1 MTTNPVTKVE
11 AMMEARIGLRLD
23 PGLRGRLARSL
34 EDEAAAAGLTLKSYS
49 EALVVDAAVFQR
61 LLDRI
66 TVQQTFFF
74 RDPGVFE
81 ALATYVIPNLSEPIV
96 AWSAGCSNGQEAYS
110 LAMLLH
116 ESGSRDWKVL
126 GTDIS
131 TRAVARA
138 TEAVYSEAE
147 TLGVTLQRRERH
159 MRGCA
164 GGWEVLPSLRAHV
177 RFEHHNLSRNVPPFP
192 AGSCQLILCR
202 NVLIYFSPKEL
213 QRLLG
218 RFAVVISLDG
228 YLVLGASE
236 SLWQLTERF
245 RLNRVGDAFMYRL
258 ASKEPTPERRRSQ
271 QPTLTDRRRNLTVGQ
286 LLGQGEAAAAS
297 GDFAAAVT
305 AFRQATYMDPEHPVP
320 YFQLALCLEQAG
332 DLDAARIAL
341 EAAQDAI
348 RRCDRSRFQADLDGF
363 HTDELVVAI
372 ARRLG
377 EAT

>member
-1 MTTNPVTKVE
+1 MTTNPVAEVE

-23 PGLRGRLARSL
+23 PSLRGRLARSL
-34 EDEAAAAGLTLKSYS
+34 EDEAAAAGLTMKSYS
-49 EALVVDAAVFQR
+49 EALMVDAAVFQQ

-74 RDPGVFE
+74 RDPGMFE
-81 ALATYVIPNLSEPIV
+81 ALATHVIPNLSEPIV

-126 GTDIS
+126 GTDLS

-138 TEAVYSEAE
+138 TQAVYSEAE
-147 TLGVTLQRRERH
+147 SLGVTLQRRERH
-159 MRGCA
+159 MRRCA

-177 RFEHHNLSRNVPPFP
+177 RFEHHNLSRSVPPFP
-192 AGSCQLILCR
+192 SGSCQLILCR

-213 QRLLG
+213 QRLLD
-218 RFAVVISLDG
+218 RFAAVIRPDG

-236 SLWQLTERF
+236 SVWQLTERF

-271 QPTLTDRRRNLTVGQ
+271 QPMVTDRRRNPTVGQ
-286 LLGQGEAAAAS
+286 LLGQGESAAAT
-297 GDFAAAVT
+297 GDFDAAVT
-305 AFRQATYMDPEHPVP
+305 AFRQATYLDPEHPVP

-332 DLDAARIAL
+332 ELDAARKAL
-341 EAAQDAI
+341 EAAQEAI

-363 HTDELVVAI
+363 HTDELVAAI
-372 ARRLG
+372 ERRLG
-377 EAT
+377 QST